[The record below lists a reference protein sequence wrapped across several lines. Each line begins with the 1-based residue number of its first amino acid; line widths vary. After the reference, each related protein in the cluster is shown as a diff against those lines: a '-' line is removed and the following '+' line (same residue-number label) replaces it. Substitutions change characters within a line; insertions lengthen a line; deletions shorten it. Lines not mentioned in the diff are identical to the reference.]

1 MGRRSFRARRV
12 GDGMPPGVGWS
23 HPALVLESECRAGS
37 GHGCRGRRLR
47 GLVYFETTGFR
58 GLTTDRVVEVGVVCL
73 DRSGELADEWTT
85 LVNPDRDV
93 SAGHIHGITA
103 RDVYGA
109 PLFAEVA
116 GVLADS
122 LRGRVLVAHN
132 LSFEA
137 QFLTGEFARLGHDLQ
152 LERECGICTMTLAST
167 YLPQSPRNLGAC
179 CLSCGLETG
188 DAHSAL
194 ADARAATGLLCH
206 AAWLPTTAST
216 SAGPSGWRPR

>member
-1 MGRRSFRARRV
+1 MG
-12 GDGMPPGVGWS
+12 
-23 HPALVLESECRAGS
+23 AG
-37 GHGCRGRRLR
+37 GGGYA
-47 GLVYFETTGFR
+47 VVDFETTGFR

-179 CLSCGLETG
+179 CLSCGLRYG
-188 DAHSAL
+188 RRAL
-194 ADARAATGLLCH
+194 GAGRRPCRH
-206 AAWLPTTAST
+206 RPPCPPAWLPTTAST